1 MKELS
6 AGVLISWQ
14 IAAIETGI
22 AKYQFIEKE
31 QIIIG
36 ICSLKKFLMSR
47 RFKLNL
53 SDNDI
58 REVKSEIESIE
69 AFLSKFKLTPT
80 SLRREIRKKYG
91 QGTFEHTEKI
101 IHRSEDCKKYFKRAE
116 LLANKSNVAG
126 CLHLFAA
133 ILENPENVIKEI
145 LRERDIKPNEMQE
158 KALTFARISQNNN
171 EIDSYVI

>member
-6 AGVLISWQ
+6 AGVSISWQ

-53 SDNDI
+53 SDKDI
-58 REVKSEIESIE
+58 RGVKSEIESIE

-80 SLRREIRKKYG
+80 SLRREIRKKSG
-91 QGTFEHTEKI
+91 QGSFERTKKI
-101 IHRSEDCKKYFKRAE
+101 VHRSEDCKEYFKQAE
-116 LLANKSNVAG
+116 LLADKSNIAG

-133 ILENPENVIKEI
+133 ILENPKDVIEEI
-145 LRERDIKPNEMQE
+145 LIESDIKPNEMQE
-158 KALTFARISQNNN
+158 KALIFARISQNNN